1 MTRPDALTCV
11 HEPFGDAFYYG
22 PERMS
27 TRFEKDEEARKKS
40 GYSEVKYGDVM
51 CKALK
56 EMFEDPVSVHRAL
69 CLFLMGCRLSAA
81 CYREV

>member
-27 TRFEKDEEARKKS
+27 TRYEYDEAARKKS

-51 CKALK
+51 GRILK
-56 EMFEDPVSVHRAL
+56 EMFESDVSTHQTL
-69 CLFLMGCRLSAA
+69 CLSLFLLMEHHLPTT
-81 CYREV
+81 

>member
-1 MTRPDALTCV
+1 MTRPDALNCV

-27 TRFEKDEEARKKS
+27 TRYENNEAARKNS

-51 CKALK
+51 GRILK
-56 EMFEDPVSVHRAL
+56 EVIENKVSVQ
-69 CLFLMGCRLSAA
+69 
-81 CYREV
+81 